1 MTILNL
7 SLNWGSG
14 PSTKTRQGS
23 SSLSDVCCC
32 RRFCF
37 AGDGA
42 FESAGAPRFGG
53 IVFHNSANFFILIPA
68 RTGTSHLL
76 LHSRMSRGYLK
87 LGDILACRLEKY
99 MKISLKSWFPRLI
112 AVLVGVCV
120 ANGVAAGAGKSHYV
134 VTNDDVP
141 PALATSASF
150 FTIGTNGL
158 LNVKAKVL
166 TGRGGIAGGYFAANR
181 VSVLNSGNAQ
191 CAYTSQAQ
199 TGEIEGIAIK
209 TLEIGGHAVGSS
221 KDTGTSNGVGLA
233 MNAKYLYASFTD
245 SSTIGTFRVLP
256 GCSVKFV
263 GDISVQGLQGGVI
276 DGMAIH
282 GTIMVVTYGDN
293 SIESFNVSGGVPVSN
308 GDEQNSTGSRTGN
321 TYPSGVDITQDGHF
335 AIFGDTSPL
344 TIVEV
349 SDISSGK
356 LAPTVVYHLGNELN
370 SSNVLLSPDES
381 LLYISNNQS
390 GTVTAAFFD
399 KSTGKLSKGCVSR
412 PLKGFDANWS
422 YVASLALD
430 QTTGTGGVVYVAEYG
445 VPSSIGEINVK
456 SAGGKCTLTESSH
469 SPVSDPNSP
478 GLLSIGAFPPR
489 PF

>member
-1 MTILNL
+1 MTISFRSWL
-7 SLNWGSG
+7 S
-14 PSTKTRQGS
+14 
-23 SSLSDVCCC
+23 
-32 RRFCF
+32 
-37 AGDGA
+37 
-42 FESAGAPRFGG
+42 
-53 IVFHNSANFFILIPA
+53 
-68 RTGTSHLL
+68 
-76 LHSRMSRGYLK
+76 
-87 LGDILACRLEKY
+87 RLT
-99 MKISLKSWFPRLI
+99 

-120 ANGVAAGAGKSHYV
+120 ANGVAAGAGKSRYV

-141 PALATSASF
+141 PALNASATF
-150 FTIGTNGL
+150 FTVETDGL
-158 LNVKAKVL
+158 LTMKAKIL

-191 CAYTSQAQ
+191 CVYTSQAL
-199 TGEIEGIAIK
+199 TGEIEGIVVK

-221 KDTGTSNGVGLA
+221 KDTGASNGIGLA

-245 SSTIGTFRVLP
+245 SSNIGTFRVQP
-256 GCSVKFV
+256 GCSIKFV
-263 GDISVQGLQGGVI
+263 GDISVKGLQGGVI
-276 DGMAIH
+276 DGMVIH
-282 GTIMVVTYGDN
+282 GNIMVVTYGDN
-293 SIESFNVSGGVPVSN
+293 SIESFNISGGVPASN
-308 GDEQNSTGSRTGN
+308 GDEQNSNGSRIGN
-321 TYPSGVDITQDGHF
+321 TYPSGVDISQDGHF
-335 AIFGDTSPL
+335 AIFGDTSPF

-356 LAPTVVYHLGNELN
+356 LTPTVVYHLGNELN
-370 SSNVLLSPDES
+370 SSNILLSPDES

-390 GTVTAAFFD
+390 GTVTAAFFN

-412 PLKGFDANWS
+412 PLKSFDTDWS

-445 VPSSIGEINVK
+445 APSSIGVIDVK